1 MEKERITAATRVN
14 EEKQNRK
21 VYVPKVDIY
30 ETGDGMVLLV
40 DMPGVDE
47 KTVDVTLDRNVLTIQ
62 GRAEAEKFE
71 GYSLA
76 YTEYGTGDYQRAF
89 TISDEIDRDKIEAVV
104 KNGVLKITLHKAE
117 QAKARKI
124 AITAG

>member
-1 MEKERITAATRVN
+1 MEKEKAKTATTTSLPA
-14 EEKQNRK
+14 KNRK

-30 ETGDGMVLLV
+30 ETGQSMVLIV

-47 KTVDVTLDRNVLTIQ
+47 KSVDVTLDRNVLSIH
-62 GRAEAEKFE
+62 GRVEPEAFE

-76 YTEYGTGDYQRAF
+76 YTEYGTGDFQRAF
-89 TISDEIDRDKIEAVV
+89 TVSDEIDREKIEAVM

>member
-1 MEKERITAATRVN
+1 MERAKVATQTQTG
-14 EEKQNRK
+14 EEKVNRK

-30 ETGDGMVLLV
+30 ETGDSMVLLI
-40 DMPGVDE
+40 DMPGTDE
-47 KTVDVTLDRNVLTIQ
+47 NSVEVTLDRNVLTVHGKVEQ
-62 GRAEAEKFE
+62 EKIE
-71 GYSLA
+71 GYTLA
-76 YTEYGTGDYQRAF
+76 YTEYATGDYQRAF
-89 TISDEIDRDKIEAVV
+89 TISDEIDRERIDAVV

>member
-47 KTVDVTLDRNVLTIQ
+47 KTVDVTLNRNVLTIQ